1 MDDRLRRVGILT
13 AGAGNPA
20 LNACIRAVARMAIHR
35 DLEPWGIREGYEG
48 LLNGRFI
55 QLSARSVG
63 HIIDK
68 GGTFLGASEGEAFAG
83 RSELREALRNL
94 HEMGIDGLVVIGDN
108 KSLEGAH
115 TLEEAGFPTVS
126 VPADVENDIPGTT
139 MALGVDTALNTALEA
154 IDHIRDTASA
164 RKQAFL
170 VETVGEMGYM
180 ALMVGLADG
189 AEMVCIPEV
198 SVDLD
203 EIIQHVADAYLRG
216 KRYCIITVAQGVEP
230 DAAEIADYIKENR
243 KETGFGARLS
253 VLGYIQRGGSPTA
266 KDRLLATRLGAAAVE
281 TLYEGKSGVMVGYV
295 DNKIKVSPLAEVVEG
310 KPEIEKRYYNLVQVL
325 AR

>member
-1 MDDRLRRVGILT
+1 MNNRLRRLGILT

-20 LNACIRAVARMAIHR
+20 LNACIRAVVRMAIHC
-35 DLEPWGIREGYEG
+35 DLEPWGIREGYTG
-48 LLNGRFI
+48 LRSGEFER
-55 QLSARSVG
+55 LSSRSVS

-83 RSELREALRNL
+83 CPELRKALRNL
-94 HEMGIDGLVVIGDN
+94 HEMDIDSLVVIGDDE
-108 KSLEGAH
+108 SLEGARF
-115 TLEEAGFPTVS
+115 LAEAGFPTVG

-154 IDHIRDTASA
+154 IDHIRDTALS
-164 RKQAFL
+164 RELAFL
-170 VETVGEMGYM
+170 VETVGGTGYM

-198 SVDLD
+198 PLGLE
-203 EIIQHVADAYLRG
+203 EIVQHLAEAYVRG
-216 KRYCIITVAQGVEP
+216 KRYCIITVAQDMEP
-230 DAAEIADYIKENR
+230 DTAAITDYIEEHKE
-243 KETGFGARLS
+243 ETGFGARLS

-281 TLYEGKSGVMVGYV
+281 ALQEGKSGVMVGCV
-295 DNKIKVSPLAEVVEG
+295 DDEIRIAPLTEVLEG
-310 KPEIEKRYYNLVQVL
+310 KPQIEERYYDLVQVL